1 MTFITAQLMTF
12 QVSSINQPAWNLHRA
27 SANSAG
33 INHTD
38 RLICSLYS
46 AWLFIAYLCPEAM
59 SSGPSLKL
67 NQKDK

>member
-1 MTFITAQLMTF
+1 MTFMTAQLMTF
-12 QVSSINQPAWNLHRA
+12 QVSSINQPSWNLHRD
-27 SANSAG
+27 SANSG

-38 RLICSLYS
+38 RLICSLYP
-46 AWLFIAYLCPEAM
+46 AWLFIAYLRPEAM